1 MKTFSTKAYAKV
13 NLALDVLRRRED
25 GYHDV
30 RMIMQNLDIYDELEL
45 TVEEGW
51 TRLDDSMLSE
61 SEKSYEIVLTTNRE
75 DIPTDNRNLVYKA
88 IEMMFDRFGISAS
101 IKVNLI
107 KNIPVEA
114 GMAGGS
120 TDCAAAL
127 RAVNELFD
135 LRLSLQ
141 ELMDIGVK
149 LGADVPYCVMAK
161 TALSE
166 GIGEVLTPIDTLD
179 DCIVLVVKP
188 PVNVS
193 TKMVYTNLKANELE
207 HHPDIDGMITAL
219 KNSDLLGVADRME
232 NVLETVTTKL
242 YPEIE
247 VIKSAMRDNG
257 ALNSIMSGSGPTV
270 FGLFDSI
277 KLANKAAEYILKKGY
292 SKEIFISRPVS
303 GI

>member
-30 RMIMQNLDIYDELEL
+30 RMIMQNLDIYDELEF
-45 TVEEGW
+45 TIEDGW
-51 TRLDDSMLSE
+51 TKIGDSLYSE
-61 SEKSYEIVLTTNRE
+61 SEKSYEIVLVSNRE

-88 IEMMFDRFGISAS
+88 IAMMFDKYGISAS
-101 IKVNLI
+101 IKVNLK

-135 LRLSLQ
+135 LNLTLQ

-149 LGADVPYCVMAK
+149 LGADVPYCVMGR

-166 GIGEVLTPIDTLD
+166 GIGEVLTPIDKLD

-219 KNSDLLGVADRME
+219 KNSDLQGVADRME
-232 NVLETVTTKL
+232 NVLETVTAKL

-247 VIKSAMRDNG
+247 VIKSSMKDNG

-277 KLANKAAEYILKKGY
+277 KLANEAAEYICEKGY
-292 SKEIFISRPVS
+292 SKEIFITRPVS